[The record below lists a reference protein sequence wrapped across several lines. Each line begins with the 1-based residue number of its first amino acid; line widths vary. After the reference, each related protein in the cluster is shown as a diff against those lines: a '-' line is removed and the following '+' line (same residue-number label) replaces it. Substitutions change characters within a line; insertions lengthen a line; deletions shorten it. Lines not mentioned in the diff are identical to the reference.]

1 LKKIL
6 LLIVL
11 AISFSSFS
19 QNKSFSKDLFQTY
32 NNYKEKTLNKR
43 RIKHSD
49 LQPLIEKLRADKD
62 FEVRMLGR
70 SVEGREI
77 SMISIGSGKTNV
89 LLWSQMHGN
98 EPTATMALF
107 DIFNYLKKNK
117 ALLKNI
123 KLHFI
128 PMLNP
133 DGAERFTRRNAL
145 YIDINRDAVRLQ
157 SPESKILKSARDS
170 LKADFGFNLHDQ
182 SIYYNAL
189 RTPKPATISFLAPAF
204 NYKKDINTTRGNA
217 MKIIVQMN
225 RVVQEFAPG
234 QAGRYNDDFEPRAFG
249 DNIQKWGTSTIL
261 VESGGY
267 PNDTEKQFIRK
278 LNYIA
283 LLTAIKSIS
292 DQSYKKISTKDYEK
306 IPKNDRKLFD
316 LKISNLSFEYLG
328 EKYTVDLGINTVERD
343 NKKHTDYYNIGRIE
357 DLGDLSTYYGYK
369 TIDAKGLVFKPG
381 ETYPKIV
388 DKKDLEKMN
397 FDQLVKKGY
406 TAIAIDSIP
415 ENTDFTHYPI
425 NIVDIRHMS
434 IQKNKMPKPP
444 LKLGA
449 NPTFL
454 LYRDNEVVYAI
465 INGFVYDVKKSEN
478 YIKNGV
484 IK

>member
-1 LKKIL
+1 
-6 LLIVL
+6 
-11 AISFSSFS
+11 
-19 QNKSFSKDLFQTY
+19 
-32 NNYKEKTLNKR
+32 
-43 RIKHSD
+43 
-49 LQPLIEKLRADKD
+49 
-62 FEVRMLGR
+62 
-70 SVEGREI
+70 
-77 SMISIGSGKTNV
+77 
-89 LLWSQMHGN
+89 
-98 EPTATMALF
+98 
-107 DIFNYLKKNK
+107 
-117 ALLKNI
+117 
-123 KLHFI
+123 
-128 PMLNP
+128 
-133 DGAERFTRRNAL
+133 
-145 YIDINRDAVRLQ
+145 
-157 SPESKILKSARDS
+157 
-170 LKADFGFNLHDQ
+170 
-182 SIYYNAL
+182 
-189 RTPKPATISFLAPAF
+189 
-204 NYKKDINTTRGNA
+204 
-217 MKIIVQMN
+217 MN

-388 DKKDLEKMN
+388 DKKDLENMN

-406 TAIAIDSIP
+406 TAVAIDSIP

-444 LKLGA
+444 LRLGA
-449 NPTFL
+449 NATFL
-454 LYRDNEVVYAI
+454 LYRGNEVVYAI
-465 INGFVYDVKKSEN
+465 INGFVYDVKKGEN